1 MVLNSSLN
9 SNQAATI
16 GINRIT
22 FVPHLFYNPIYLIEV
37 ARNRNTT
44 GSKIL
49 AIHKY
54 SKVQLHRY
62 HFIEG
67 LKIK

>member
-1 MVLNSSLN
+1 MVLNSSL

-22 FVPHLFYNPIYLIEV
+22 FVPHLFYNSIYLIEV

-44 GSKIL
+44 GVKFL

-54 SKVQLHRY
+54 SRCSCIDIIYRRV
-62 HFIEG
+62 EN
-67 LKIK
+67 

>member
-22 FVPHLFYNPIYLIEV
+22 FVPHLFYVPYLLV
-37 ARNRNTT
+37 ARNTQQEVKSSDT
-44 GSKIL
+44 
-49 AIHKY
+49 
-54 SKVQLHRY
+54 
-62 HFIEG
+62 
-67 LKIK
+67 